1 MITKKVFEDD
11 LIAGMQQELRKQA
24 SAETPNLIK
33 AADCLHAA
41 LEIFEEVGLQKQ
53 ADQVLDLLQKI
64 AQHHTTKSK
73 PVQKIFPIQK
83 LMENGVSQKDLM
95 ELAKGNP
102 TAKAKV
108 NLIMRSLGVPE
119 EDIIKFVGHMSEK
132 DALDM
137 VNPNRALSKIHEWIE
152 DPHKI
157 SPGDVIS
164 GESLLPKEDPQ
175 GEDFLTFKSLAKK
188 KDPKTKGLTSNKQ
201 IENLKDHGTQFN
213 NAADG
218 NFVFEVPS
226 RKESLTRDDMDA
238 DFADLLDAN
247 FDWNASDDDLMA
259 VDINGDSLE
268 VFDKDIPLSDF
279 EDERD

>member
-53 ADQVLDLLQKI
+53 ANQVLDLLQKI

-152 DPHKI
+152 EPSKV

-164 GESLLPKEDPQ
+164 GESLLPKENPQ
-175 GEDFLTFKSLAKK
+175 SEDLLIFKSLAKK
-188 KDPKTKGLTSNKQ
+188 K
-201 IENLKDHGTQFN
+201 I
-213 NAADG
+213 
-218 NFVFEVPS
+218 
-226 RKESLTRDDMDA
+226 
-238 DFADLLDAN
+238 
-247 FDWNASDDDLMA
+247 
-259 VDINGDSLE
+259 
-268 VFDKDIPLSDF
+268 
-279 EDERD
+279 